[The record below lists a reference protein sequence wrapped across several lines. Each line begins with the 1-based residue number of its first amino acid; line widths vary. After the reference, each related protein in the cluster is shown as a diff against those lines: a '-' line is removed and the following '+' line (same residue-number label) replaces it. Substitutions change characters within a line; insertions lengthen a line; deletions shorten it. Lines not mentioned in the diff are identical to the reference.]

1 MARLRL
7 FFMLLTMM
15 RNRGTQ
21 ALLLGIAIFTAE
33 LCIVA

>member
-21 ALLLGIAIFTAE
+21 ALLLGLAIFTA
-33 LCIVA
+33 